1 MDEIQK
7 LRRLSQAGELDVDG
21 KASVCTRRG
30 STEGII
36 LTHAQMPNGRLTT
49 LLKSLLTSVCEN
61 NCYYCP
67 FRSGRDFQRETFQPD
82 DFASLVMN
90 LTRAGLIQGIF
101 LSSGVAGGGSATQDR
116 LLKTAEILR
125 YKKNYP
131 GYIHLK
137 IMPGAEYDQVLQAMR
152 LADRVS
158 INLEAANAQR
168 LPKLAPL
175 KDFNTQLLRPLGWI
189 ESIRQNL
196 SPVGAWKNRWPSSCT
211 QFVVGGAG
219 ESDLELL
226 ETSQDL
232 HTNYGLLRAYYSAFQ
247 PHKDTPLENYPPATY
262 RRELRLYQA
271 DYLLRD
277 YGFIY
282 QELTFNAEDNL
293 LEEID
298 PKTAWAQRNLV
309 HAPIEINTAPKEN
322 LLRIPGIGP
331 KSAEKIIQRRR
342 QGTIQDISGLEKL
355 GINSQKALAFILL
368 NGRQPQRQL
377 FLF

>member
-7 LRRLSQAGELDVDG
+7 LQRLSQAGELDVDG
-21 KASVCTRRG
+21 KACAGARRD

-36 LTHAQMPNGRLTT
+36 LTHAQLPNGRVST

-61 NCYYCP
+61 NCFYCP
-67 FRSGRDFQRETFQPD
+67 FRSGRDFRRETIQPD
-82 DFASLVMN
+82 DFANLVVN

-101 LSSGVAGGGSATQDR
+101 LSSGVAGGGSRTQDR

-125 YKKNYP
+125 FKKNYQ

-137 IMPGAEYDQVLQAMR
+137 IMPGADYDQVLQSMR

-168 LPKLAPL
+168 LPKLAPQ
-175 KDFNTQLLRPLGWI
+175 KDFDSQLLRPLGWI
-189 ESIRQNL
+189 ESIRRSL
-196 SPVGAWKNRWPSSCT
+196 SPAGAWKNRWPSSCT
-211 QFVVGGAG
+211 QFVVGGAE

-232 HTNYGLLRAYYSAFQ
+232 HNNYGLLRAYYSAFK

-271 DYLLRD
+271 DFLLRD
-277 YGFIY
+277 YGFTY
-282 QELTFNAEDNL
+282 QELSFTPEGNL
-293 LEEID
+293 LEEVD
-298 PKTAWAQRNLV
+298 PKTAWALRNLIHV
-309 HAPIEINTAPKEN
+309 PLEINTAPKEN
-322 LLRIPGIGP
+322 LLRVPGIGP

-342 QGTIQDISGLEKL
+342 QGTIQDVSGLVKL
-355 GINSQKALAFILL
+355 GINAQKALAFILL

-377 FLF
+377 SLF